1 MQTTPTA
8 NAESCRFV
16 AIGLLLGLTTL
27 GGCFRGVD
35 NQPLDAMRAQ
45 NNLVDLQRYQRM
57 APQLEKP
64 LTLREAIELALDHNL
79 DIYVAQQER
88 AFHEELAGRARLKML
103 PGMVANAQVARR
115 SEYIASSSVSV
126 LSGTQ
131 SLEPSYS
138 AEKSIEKFDIGV
150 VWDLLDFGVSYLR
163 SRQADDRTRIAAQRL
178 RRVRQQMA
186 LEVTEAY
193 WRAAAAREAA
203 AVARQVERLLDAS
216 STTID
221 KQLTEQTISRVDALK
236 RQAPLLEHQLTVH
249 QYQQAYQQAMAELAR
264 LIGLPPDSQIELAKV
279 DFDQPL
285 PQLSVDFEAMETEA
299 LHSRPELFE
308 QDLHQRIS
316 RHDARVALVQMFPSP
331 SLFWRYES
339 DQNKLLY
346 INDWHTVGLRATW
359 DLLSIPGK
367 LKQHDAAKAQAE
379 VIGRRRL
386 ALAVGVLTQLH
397 LAAIEHTQARQYLG
411 LTGRIAAKR
420 TELIEAL
427 ANAAEQGDQSTGQ
440 SLEDRLKHLTARARY
455 LMSYARTMGAR
466 ARLFYAAGREPA
478 DWPME
483 SLDAPVAP
491 GNTNTPASTDA
502 PDATQP
508 TSTTPTSLD
517 KPPRLSPTADEHAK
531 LDQAHQD
538 LAIN

>member
-1 MQTTPTA
+1 METTQTA
-8 NAESCRFV
+8 NAEYYRFV
-16 AIGLLLGLTTL
+16 AFGLLVGLAAL

-35 NQPLDAMRAQ
+35 NQPLDVMRAQ
-45 NNLVDLQRYQRM
+45 NNLADLARYRQM
-57 APQLEKP
+57 APKLDQP

-103 PGMVANAQVARR
+103 PAMVANAQVARR
-115 SEYIASSSVSV
+115 SEYIASSSVSA

-163 SRQADDRTRIAAQRL
+163 SRQADDRTRIAGQRL

-203 AVARQVERLLDAS
+203 AIARQVERMLAAS
-216 STTID
+216 SATID
-221 KQLTEQTISRVDALK
+221 KQLNEQTISRVDALK
-236 RQAPLLEHQLTVH
+236 RQAPLLEHQLTLH
-249 QYQQAYQQAMAELAR
+249 QYQQTYQQARAELAR
-264 LIGLPPDSQIELAKV
+264 LIGLTPDADFDLAPIN
-279 DFDQPL
+279 FDQPL
-285 PQLSVDFEAMETEA
+285 PELGLDLDAMETEA
-299 LHSRPELFE
+299 LLSRPELFE

-316 RHDARVALVQMFPSP
+316 RHDARVALVEMFPSP

-367 LKQHDAAKAQAE
+367 LKQHDAAKVQAE
-379 VIGRRRL
+379 VIGRRRM

-397 LAAIEHTQARQYLG
+397 LAAIEHAHARDYLG
-411 LTGRIAAKR
+411 MTEQIAAKR

-427 ANAAEQGDQSTGQ
+427 ANAAEQGEQSQGQ

-455 LMSYARTMGAR
+455 LMGYARTMGAR

-478 DWPME
+478 DWPLE
-483 SLDAPVAP
+483 SLGASARSTNAQP
-491 GNTNTPASTDA
+491 GAAELIPPAAGEPASLEK
-502 PDATQP
+502 PDELLHLP
-508 TSTTPTSLD
+508 
-517 KPPRLSPTADEHAK
+517 DEHAR
-531 LDQAHQD
+531 LEGEDNG